1 MIYLSSKWMSV
12 PLNPL
17 HLFYLKL
24 PSHFALATTSG
35 ISFFYSLSPPQYV
48 LSPCSSLPNNK
59 NTQQEIYPLNKA
71 LSSQYSVTI
80 CGYLLQ
86 NKALELTLYT
96 YWIAIP
102 NFFPQTP
109 GNHFYSLFLWL
120 WLLFLAKDRFSF
132 KLGAKVSTARVR
144 TI

>member
-1 MIYLSSKWMSV
+1 MIFLSSKWMSV

-17 HLFYLKL
+17 HLFYLKP
-24 PSHFALATTSG
+24 PSHFALASGTTSG
-35 ISFFYSLSPPQYV
+35 ISFFSSLSPPQYV

-86 NKALELTLYT
+86 NKSLELTLYT
-96 YWIAIP
+96 Y
-102 NFFPQTP
+102 
-109 GNHFYSLFLWL
+109 
-120 WLLFLAKDRFSF
+120 
-132 KLGAKVSTARVR
+132 
-144 TI
+144 